1 MEKYR
6 RIPRRDE
13 KNSVKL
19 GRFENGIPVVI
30 IDWAESGIPSS
41 SSSSSSSSVRKQK
54 KKEEEEEEEKEDRR
68 KKGGL
73 INGLC
78 LLGLVDKLSQ
88 GVHSP
93 FAFRRDSRN
102 IPNAPNK
109 LGERARFCFCSLH
122 SDINTTLILH
132 LAITHACILVTTFM
146 LKRLLLRLN
155 GILNWLYSFV
165 ILLDKSYKTTLTV
178 KVFAIKIIR
187 MKHLRSCL
195 ILYTRLA

>member
-1 MEKYR
+1 M
-6 RIPRRDE
+6 
-13 KNSVKL
+13 
-19 GRFENGIPVVI
+19 VI
-30 IDWAESGIPSS
+30 IDWAESGIFSS
-41 SSSSSSSSVRKQK
+41 SSSSSSLFKSRE
-54 KKEEEEEEEKEDRR
+54 KKEEEEEGEEKEDRR

-109 LGERARFCFCSLH
+109 LGERERERERESSLLLLLPPH
-122 SDINTTLILH
+122 SDINTTLIPH
-132 LAITHACILVTTFM
+132 LAITHACISVTTFM